1 MHYCYTNHLC
11 IFFDTGIINTLFNSR
26 VDMTDSPTRENGTPP
41 PEEVDPTTEELDN
54 HGPTQ
59 QGGGENHKSSTHDE
73 SGEEEDEEDPVE
85 GDAMGL
91 RRLFRQADQHKWSMD
106 TILADHFMEHTR
118 LHLSDADMKVNLE
131 EFPPPDNIN
140 AVLHMGTSVK
150 NLLKKEGKNAVV
162 DQDQDW
168 SAVQSRLQDVM
179 GPLGAAW
186 SQCVRLRQKKAED
199 HEVDIRALGD
209 SLQLSALTLAQAIQK
224 ISWYRRVHALSALGN
239 IKNVKDTLKEE
250 KVQQIFEK
258 DTSDNLFPTQF
269 DEHLKAMKGSRQNL
283 VNHFKPEEKKKKK
296 EPPKTNQPKD
306 RRYTNQPF
314 RGAPSRGGYSD
325 GRPSNN
331 NSYFGRN
338 PFYDSSKKKGQGK
351 HASTPFPSQ
360 HAFTTRMVADSP
372 TRPSKPRRIVSCKGG
387 DSTTGRKN
395 SEVLGQLEIVDQR
408 PGDSR
413 HSKGVGGTFDRHSNP
428 GQNPSRHTD
437 EQSGESGNG
446 QGGRKYA
453 GQGSH
458 PSGHS
463 QGGPILEQ
471 CFRNPKRGGTISP
484 NHKSQEIKRI
494 RTLPPFQNGGIKGR
508 ETPTEP
514 RGLDV
519 QNRSE
524 RRIFFSPPGNQ
535 VTKTSEVQME
545 GNPVRIPLPSLRSG
559 PSTQNI
565 YQDDE
570 GPGGPPKEIGH
581 SPGHLPGRS
590 TDHGVVSGRGDPGKG
605 HGNVPVSSFGTD
617 HKLEEINSPPIP
629 GTGVLGGHGQQ
640 PDHGLFPVKGK
651 ETEIDFKVSGNTS
664 EPDNNAEIPVF
675 SHWEVVVDSGS
686 SHTSPAATQISTT
699 IVHKSASSKT
709 ALRAR
714 NNAFFQRH
722 FGIKMVDREPKP
734 SGGKPASHFTPRSGH
749 LFRCSQDRGWGAVCH
764 LGATGGTWSME
775 EKQLHIN
782 VQELMAAELAIR
794 TFTRDRTTRSIH
806 MKIDNTTALSYLI
819 KMGGTKNVQM
829 IEITKRIWEFL
840 LPRKITLTAEW
851 IPSHMND
858 AADWESR
865 NVKDSSEWMLCP
877 NIFKALSRTMGQPSI
892 DLFASRVSNQLPRY
906 LSWKADPNCLAVDA
920 FQQDWTQ
927 EFPYAFP
934 PFCLITRVLRQ
945 VEVQTVKRMILITPL
960 WPTQPWFPLVMA
972 MSIQIP
978 LLLPTTDL
986 LLSGPSGEIHP
997 LLRDSSLNLVAW
1009 LVSGIGYEA
1018 QEFRKKLQAS
1028 SSTPVGGERLKQ
1040 GQSIALIPSGMS
1052 SLNLRNEPFDSWL
1065 LS

>member
-41 PEEVDPTTEELDN
+41 PEEDDPATKELDN

-749 LFRCSQDRGWGAVCH
+749 LFRCSQDRGVGSSLPSGCHRGDMVNGRETATHKCTGVNGSRAGHKDVYQRSDYEIYPHEDRQHNSTFIPHQDGGYKERTNDRDNQKDLGVSFATQDHTYCRMDPVTYERRSGLGVEECQGLLRMDAVPQH
-764 LGATGGTWSME
+764 IQGTEQNNGSA
-775 EKQLHIN
+775 L
-782 VQELMAAELAIR
+782 
-794 TFTRDRTTRSIH
+794 DRSIR
-806 MKIDNTTALSYLI
+806 IEGISSTATVSQL
-819 KMGGTKNVQM
+819 
-829 IEITKRIWEFL
+829 
-840 LPRKITLTAEW
+840 
-851 IPSHMND
+851 
-858 AADWESR
+858 ESR
-865 NVKDSSEWMLCP
+865 SELFSSRCVSTGLDARIPLRLSTILPHHKSTEASGGSDSKENDSHHP
-877 NIFKALSRTMGQPSI
+877 IVANSTMVPAGHGH
-892 DLFASRVSNQLPRY
+892 VNSN
-906 LSWKADPNCLAVDA
+906 
-920 FQQDWTQ
+920 
-927 EFPYAFP
+927 
-934 PFCLITRVLRQ
+934 
-945 VEVQTVKRMILITPL
+945 
-960 WPTQPWFPLVMA
+960 PLVITNNRSTA
-972 MSIQIP
+972 FRP
-978 LLLPTTDL
+978 LR
-986 LLSGPSGEIHP
+986 
-997 LLRDSSLNLVAW
+997 RDSSITERLLSK
-1009 LVSGIGYEA
+1009 SGGLASVRDRLRGAGISE
-1018 QEFRKKLQAS
+1018 EAS
-1028 SSTPVGGERLKQ
+1028 SLIVNSRRGGTTQARSIDSVNPQ
-1040 GQSIALIPSGMS
+1040 WHVITQSQ
-1052 SLNLRNEPFDSWL
+1052 E
-1065 LS
+1065 